1 MRPESRAA
9 RVAYNESVFRDANE
23 DLAGVFEQEARDDH
37 RLPFLCECADRS
49 CTRVVELSL
58 DEYAQARR
66 HPARFLTLAGHE
78 NSESE
83 VVVAGGSGYQIVQK
97 SGEAGAVASRLAPGS
112 RAA

>member
-9 RVAYNESVFRDANE
+9 RVACNESAFRDVNE
-23 DLAGVFEQEARDDH
+23 DLAGVYQQEACDL

-58 DEYAQARR
+58 EEYAEARR

-78 NSESE
+78 DADSE
-83 VVVAGGSGYQIVQK
+83 VVVAAGSRYQIVQK
-97 SGEAGAVASRLAPGS
+97 SGEAATVASRLAPGS